1 MSKILPEDKPLT
13 ELSSVNG
20 NTPLSVIVENSVNV
34 TKDENF
40 VNDVQDSTHE
50 VDYLT
55 ISGFESSSLS
65 SASLSANLL
74 VDEFNVEDKLNKTFI
89 GKQLLSI
96 PFNCRVVAKNT
107 YNRLLKLP
115 VKGAFQANTYLRELC
130 DFCKS
135 MPVDVTW
142 SDSQIELV
150 GKTQASQCLQI
161 VTNMHNL
168 GDSKKA
174 MVFALEAVLVG
185 FSIKARKGKYI
196 DGDIARYACDK
207 WWRKKLS
214 KLHSVS
220 VERVSQYVHLVSKK
234 SQIYV
239 TDANFRKGRENKR
252 RNQLF
257 MAELELVNE
266 RGDVVDLTEM
276 ANSTNANPVNRR
288 NELMARLHG
297 FEVYADK
304 HGYVADFLTITCPS
318 RMHPVHSSG
327 RPNEKFDSTSPKQAN
342 QYLGSQF
349 AKCRAHLAR
358 LNVDYFGFR
367 VAEPH
372 HDATPHWHILVF
384 VKPEQR
390 HILRD
395 TFSFYALQVDGDE
408 AGAQKYRFTV
418 EPILKS
424 KGSAVGYIAKYIS
437 KNIDGFGVDKDNYG
451 NPADIAA
458 LRVSEWSSL
467 WGIRQFQQFGG
478 PPVSLWREARRL
490 ALKEEVNI
498 SSVWVAADSGN
509 WCEFIEALGGV
520 NVKRK
525 DLPVQLVKE
534 FIETEGEYLE
544 PIGYVIKGLSCGGEV
559 YVSREHTWTKRRKEN
574 ESSLGLGENEV

>member
-1 MSKILPEDKPLT
+1 
-13 ELSSVNG
+13 
-20 NTPLSVIVENSVNV
+20 
-34 TKDENF
+34 
-40 VNDVQDSTHE
+40 
-50 VDYLT
+50 
-55 ISGFESSSLS
+55 
-65 SASLSANLL
+65 
-74 VDEFNVEDKLNKTFI
+74 
-89 GKQLLSI
+89 
-96 PFNCRVVAKNT
+96 
-107 YNRLLKLP
+107 
-115 VKGAFQANTYLRELC
+115 
-130 DFCKS
+130 
-135 MPVDVTW
+135 
-142 SDSQIELV
+142 
-150 GKTQASQCLQI
+150 
-161 VTNMHNL
+161 
-168 GDSKKA
+168 
-174 MVFALEAVLVG
+174 
-185 FSIKARKGKYI
+185 
-196 DGDIARYACDK
+196 
-207 WWRKKLS
+207 
-214 KLHSVS
+214 
-220 VERVSQYVHLVSKK
+220 
-234 SQIYV
+234 
-239 TDANFRKGRENKR
+239 
-252 RNQLF
+252 

-318 RMHPVHSSG
+318 RMHPVHNSG

-390 HILRD
+390 HILRE

-408 AGAQKYRFTV
+408 TGAQKYRFTV